1 MTAPLRIDWLG
12 RLPYPEAHARMV
24 ERLERRLAG
33 DEPDSLLL
41 LEHEPVFT
49 VGRQRGAAD
58 SVLDPGDIPVIPV
71 ERGGNVTYH
80 GPGQL
85 VGYPIVALPP
95 HRQDIHGYL
104 RGLEDM
110 LIGLLA
116 GYGIAGARD
125 PRNTGV
131 WVGGQKICA
140 LGVAVRRWVTWHG
153 FSVNL
158 DPALD
163 AYRRIHPCGMDS
175 TLVTRVVDHAAAPPQ
190 LSALRDATATAFRAW
205 WERFA
210 APPADGGPG
219 PG

>member
-140 LGVAVRRWVTWHG
+140 LGVA
-153 FSVNL
+153 
-158 DPALD
+158 LD

-190 LSALRDATATAFRAW
+190 LFALRDATATAFRAW